1 MTPRELDEL
10 TGEERMAFQRYMDR
24 DRRAQARAARKRGRR

>member
-24 DRRAQARAARKRGRR
+24 DRRAQARAAKRSRR